1 MLGILSR
8 ALGRSPGPDAA
19 YGERGAQPASPSG
32 AGAVSAASSTPRSQS
47 DLNTTPRSA
56 FTPRSLL
63 STPRS
68 LLATPRSLLSS
79 QREKW
84 AAAKAAQEE
93 LYLRFGASVQQAELR
108 RLTRKQLRR
117 RLQALDSA
125 PTEGEGLPFGALVHD
140 VLLWNALARLHDGC
154 ELADQ
159 EEALAALRDSHLPL
173 DLLER
178 ALMVIGVPAGDRRG
192 LTKETA
198 AEALYRHLRLLLGGG
213 GGEEVPVVV
222 TVAGEDP
229 CDGAPIAPEA
239 EASDEA
245 ERNAEAA
252 QLARDRKFE
261 ALDADLARIPEEE
274 VLVAPAPAPL
284 SPGQPIPLA
293 RDAKFDA
300 LDAQLSQWLDSV
312 VMEKAPLATA
322 APAAEGVV
330 DAAPGTEISPS
341 PPGSPAQMSHL

>member
-1 MLGILSR
+1 MLAILSR
-8 ALGRSPGPDAA
+8 ALGRGTGADAA
-19 YGERGAQPASPSG
+19 NGERGPRAETVAPSVEGAVNVPVSSPSR
-32 AGAVSAASSTPRSQS
+32 SSSG
-47 DLNTTPRSA
+47 LNTTPRSA
-56 FTPRSLL
+56 LTPRSLL

-93 LYLRFGASVQQAELR
+93 LYLRFNASVHRDELR

-125 PTEGEGLPFGALVHD
+125 PTEGEGLTFGALVDD

-154 ELADQ
+154 EFADQ
-159 EEALAALRDSHLPL
+159 EEALAALRDSRLPL

-178 ALMVIGVPAGDRRG
+178 ALMVIGLPEGDRRG

-198 AEALYRHLRLLLGGG
+198 ALALYRNLRLLLGSG

-222 TVAGEDP
+222 TVAGEEA

-239 EASDEA
+239 VVLDESA
-245 ERNAEAA
+245 RDAEAA
-252 QLARDRKFE
+252 QLARNRKFE
-261 ALDADLARIPEEE
+261 AFDAELARIPEEE
-274 VLVAPAPAPL
+274 VSAPAL
-284 SPGQPIPLA
+284 S
-293 RDAKFDA
+293 R
-300 LDAQLSQWLDSV
+300 WLDGMV
-312 VMEKAPLATA
+312 VDKAPLASA
-322 APAAEGVV
+322 APAAEGAG
-330 DAAPGTEISPS
+330 DAAPGDLSPS
-341 PPGSPAQMSHL
+341 PPGSPVAMSHL